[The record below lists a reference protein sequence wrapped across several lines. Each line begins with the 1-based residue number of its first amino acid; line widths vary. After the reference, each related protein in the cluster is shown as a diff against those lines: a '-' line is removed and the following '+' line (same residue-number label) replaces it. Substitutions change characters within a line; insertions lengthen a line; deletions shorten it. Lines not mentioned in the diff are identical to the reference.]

1 MASPARRDL
10 PGARV
15 HCAGAD
21 ATALPGSTPAD
32 ARWQRPP
39 TLVWKVERTMMNG
52 ERAVGTQAALPPR
65 RENAVPVRGPD
76 DPLAAGPP
84 LLVDGAW
91 RTNVE
96 RVLAVT
102 RRYFEAPLPAPRHS
116 VLEGR
121 GAPVAD
127 ERASCLARRDIIA
140 QRDEHA
146 SSTRVR
152 TRGSK
157 RSISLR
163 R

>member
-1 MASPARRDL
+1 MSSPARRDL
-10 PGARV
+10 PGACV

-21 ATALPGSTPAD
+21 AAALPGATSAD
-32 ARWQRPP
+32 ARWRRRP

-52 ERAVGTQAALPPR
+52 EMAVSTEAALPPGR
-65 RENAVPVRGPD
+65 ATAVPVRGPD
-76 DPLAAGPP
+76 DPLAAEPP
-84 LLVDGAW
+84 VLVDGAW

-102 RRYFEAPLPAPRHS
+102 RRYFEAPLPAPRQS
-116 VLEGR
+116 ALDR
-121 GAPVAD
+121 PSAPVAD

-140 QRDEHA
+140 PRDEHA
-146 SSTRVR
+146 SSTRAR
-152 TRGSK
+152 TRSSK